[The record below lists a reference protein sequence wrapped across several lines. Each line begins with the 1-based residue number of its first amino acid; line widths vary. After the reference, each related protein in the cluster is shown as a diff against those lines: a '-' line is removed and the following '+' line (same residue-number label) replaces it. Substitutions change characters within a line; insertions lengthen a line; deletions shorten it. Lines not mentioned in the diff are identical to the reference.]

1 MGRGFTSRFALTIG
15 GHSAAFCNTI
25 KGGDVKQELQKVD
38 LSCDNIQ
45 QKVVHGTTVTPFET
59 EMAFGMSQPMIDWI
73 YDTIKKKHS
82 RQEGQVVIADSDS
95 CGVVSKQFYNAL
107 IAEFSLPALTG
118 EGKQMAFCK
127 LKFDAEYVDIQV
139 MNGNNI
145 SNAIAA
151 PDAKLISDKNW
162 VFHVDGM
169 PTTSAQ
175 WTKLDALTIKQEI
188 TSDHCAD
195 ENNNGFPDKLAGKLE
210 VSDIGCEFT
219 VDKKTFQEFVRWQE
233 NWQRKGSRG
242 ELHGEIIYKS
252 PDKRVVATV
261 ELGGMGLIEA
271 PWEEVKGGQNKAF
284 KIKPKFYIHEVKYIH
299 LPTSSPVG
307 GARV

>member
-15 GHSAAFCNTI
+15 GHAAALVNSI

-59 EMAFGMSQPMIDWI
+59 EMAFGMSEPMINWI

-82 RQEGQVVIADSDS
+82 RMEGQVVVADSDS
-95 CGVVSKQFYNAL
+95 QGVVSKQFYNAL
-107 IAEFSLPALTG
+107 ISEISLPALTG
-118 EGKQMAFCK
+118 EGKQMAYVK
-127 LKFDAEYVDIQV
+127 LKFDAEWVDIQV
-139 MNGNNI
+139 MGGDI
-145 SNAIAA
+145 SNLITS
-151 PDAKLISDKNW
+151 PEAKLISDKNW

-175 WTKLDALTIKQEI
+175 WTKLDALTIKQEV

-195 ENNNGFPDKLAGKLE
+195 ENNNGFPDKLAGKVE
-210 VSDIGCEFT
+210 ISDIGCEFT
-219 VDKKTFQEFVRWQE
+219 VDKKTFQEWIRWAEQ
-233 NWQRKGSRG
+233 WQRKGARA

-261 ELGGMGLIEA
+261 ELAGMGLIEA
-271 PWEEVKGGQNKAF
+271 PWDEVKGGKNTAF
-284 KIKPKFYIHEVKYIH
+284 KIKPKFYIHEIKHIH
-299 LPTSSPVG
+299 LPKTSAVPS
-307 GARV
+307 R